1 MPGFERRTLLKGAA
15 VAGAAGLAAP
25 LLAETGARA
34 ASGTPTKL
42 VYGANHDHYG
52 QFTGVITKGTHG
64 YRVYADTVFDT
75 VDQMP
80 TAWPSDLPTNYM
92 TWSLR
97 PNLVNLLHGD
107 FDDAIVGLLRM
118 APDHAELTIWHEA
131 GPGMNG
137 PGNNYAQYGY
147 VDEYHIYHG
156 HLHMQGLCS
165 NNLDRSGGHVKYGS
179 IIAGPANQ
187 MQGWLG
193 RNLDWYGVDIYDNP
207 NLQTGGAPDQTK
219 INNRMDDNLTTW
231 NVVCPD
237 HQPSIRIPESNSP
250 VDANRAPFWLYL
262 SEWMVAN
269 NGFRLL
275 TFWKKDGPDSGD
287 WPPSQDVINY
297 WNNTLE
303 PDFGAGFG
311 RA

>member
-1 MPGFERRTLLKGAA
+1 MPGIDRRTLLKGAA
-15 VAGAAGLAAP
+15 LVGAAGLTVS
-25 LLAETGARA
+25 LLAEAGASAATGVR
-34 ASGTPTKL
+34 TKL

-52 QFTGVITKGTHG
+52 QFVGAITDGIHG
-64 YRVYADTVFDT
+64 YRVYADRVFDT

-97 PNLVNLLHGD
+97 PNLVNLLRGD
-107 FDDAIVGLLRM
+107 FDDAIVALIAE

-137 PGNNYAQYGY
+137 PGDNYAQYGY

-156 HLHMQGLCS
+156 HLHMQALCT
-165 NNLDRSGGHVKYGS
+165 NNPDSTGGHVKYGS
-179 IIAGPANQ
+179 IITGPASQ

-207 NLQTGGAPDQTK
+207 NLQTNGVPDQAK
-219 INNRMDDNLTTW
+219 INNRMDNNLVTW
-231 NVVCPD
+231 TAVCPD
-237 HQPSIRIPESNSP
+237 HLPSIRIPESNSP
-250 VDANRAPFWLYL
+250 VDANRDAFWLYL
-262 SEWMVAN
+262 SQWMVAN

-275 TFWKKDGPDSGD
+275 TYWNANGPDSGP
-287 WPPSQDVINY
+287 WPPSQTVIDY
-297 WNNTLE
+297 WNNVLE
-303 PDFGAGFG
+303 REFGAGV
-311 RA
+311 